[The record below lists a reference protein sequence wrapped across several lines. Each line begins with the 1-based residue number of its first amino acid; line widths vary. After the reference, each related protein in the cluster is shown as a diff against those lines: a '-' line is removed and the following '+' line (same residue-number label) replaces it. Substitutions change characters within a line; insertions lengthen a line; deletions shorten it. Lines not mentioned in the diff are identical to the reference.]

1 MVEIDYNQI
10 FSCPK
15 CGTSGNIYLVK
26 VSGNK
31 IVMKQR
37 CPEHGGR
44 SFTVPLKEKDSYI
57 HLIQENVFRCYKCG
71 QEAEQSFIKVSGPW
85 SLSKSKCPIHGAVV
99 TQKIWSSIYNE
110 ISSVGAVTPQLTQSQ
125 PSQIETVPSEE
136 LKFCPSCGDPLT
148 GVGSFCGTCGSK
160 LD

>member
-31 IVMKQR
+31 IVIKQR
-37 CPEHGGR
+37 CPTHGGR

-57 HLIQENVFRCYKCG
+57 HLIQENAFKCYKCG

-85 SLSKSKCPIHGAVV
+85 SLSKSICPIHGAVV

-110 ISSVGAVTPQLTQSQ
+110 ISNVGAVKPQLTQSQ
-125 PSQIETVPSEE
+125 PSQIKTVPSEE

>member
-1 MVEIDYNQI
+1 MAEKDYNKI

-15 CGTSGNIYLVK
+15 CGVSGNIYLVK

-37 CPEHGGR
+37 CPTHGGR

-71 QEAEQSFIKVSGPW
+71 QEAEQSYMRDSAPWTLIKTS
-85 SLSKSKCPIHGAVV
+85 CPTHGAIT
-99 TQKIWSSIYNE
+99 TQKIWGSIYNE
-110 ISSVGAVTPQLTQSQ
+110 ISNKGDSTQHPAQPQ
-125 PSQIETVPSEE
+125 PSQIETMPSEE
-136 LKFCPSCGDPLT
+136 NKFCPNCGGELVDT
-148 GVGSFCGTCGSK
+148 GSFCGECGSK
-160 LD
+160 LK